1 MDPGVNQPD
10 DIAKILGAERGERR
24 LWRYGRWLV
33 LLAVIGVLAVLGA
46 MLLRSG
52 SRASGP
58 QYVTEEVRRGD
69 LVVTV
74 SATGKLQPTN
84 QVDVGSELSGTI
96 QEVFVDDNDRVA
108 KGQVLA
114 RLDVAKLRDQIEKS
128 RAALTAAEAQLRQ
141 MQATETE
148 ARANMARLKQVA
160 ELSGGKVPSKAEMET
175 AEAALARAVA
185 NVASARAAIAQA
197 SATLKSDETNLT
209 KASIRSPIN
218 GVVLVRKV
226 DPGQTVAASL
236 QAPVLFTIAEDL
248 SKMTLEV
255 DVDEADVGRVR
266 EGQSATFTVD
276 AYPDRR
282 YPSTVTRVGY
292 GSQVKENVVSYL
304 TVLSV
309 DNADLSLR
317 PGMTGTAEI
326 TTTRRESVLLVP
338 NAALRFSPAAAQA
351 SAKKSGGGSILN
363 RMMPRPPRQQQR
375 PASAPP
381 KGQAQ
386 RVWVL
391 RDGQP
396 APLSVTVGASDG
408 RLTELT
414 GGELREGAAVITEML
429 GAAQ

>member
-1 MDPGVNQPD
+1 MSGPD
-10 DIAKILGAERGERR
+10 DIAKVLGTERR
-24 LWRYGRWLV
+24 SRRLTPYVLAV
-33 LLAVIGVLAVLGA
+33 ATVLALLAVAGYFLLGPGNDA
-46 MLLRSG
+46 APPRY
-52 SRASGP
+52 A
-58 QYVTEEVRRGD
+58 TEALRRGD

-84 QVDVGSELSGTI
+84 QVDVGSELSGTL

-114 RLDVAKLRDQIEKS
+114 RLDVSKLRDQIEKS
-128 RAALTAAEAQLRQ
+128 RAALTAAQAQLRQ
-141 MQATETE
+141 MQATEAE
-148 ARANMARLKQVA
+148 ARANLGRLKQVA

-175 AEAALARAVA
+175 AEATLARAVA
-185 NVASARAAIAQA
+185 NVANARAAIAQA
-197 SATLKSDETNLT
+197 SATLKSDETSLT

-218 GVVLVRKV
+218 GVVLSRKV

-248 SKMTLEV
+248 AKMTLEV

-282 YPSTVTRVGY
+282 YPSEVTRVGY
-292 GSQVKENVVSYL
+292 GAQTKENVVSYL

-326 TTTRRESVLLVP
+326 IAARRDDALLVP
-338 NAALRFSPAAAQA
+338 NAALRFRPAPPAAA
-351 SAKKSGGGSILN
+351 KKSSGGILS
-363 RMMPRPPRQQQR
+363 RMMPRPPRQTAQR
-375 PASAPP
+375 AAAPP

-386 RVWVL
+386 SVWVL
-391 RDGQP
+391 REGQP
-396 APLSVTVGASDG
+396 VAVAVTVGATDG
-408 RLTELT
+408 RMTEVT
-414 GGELREGAAVITEML
+414 GGEVSEGTRVITEMMNT
-429 GAAQ
+429 Q

>member
-1 MDPGVNQPD
+1 MGVFMSGPD
-10 DIAKILGAERGERR
+10 DIAKILGSERGAGRFRR
-24 LWRYGRWLV
+24 YWRWLAAAIGLG
-33 LLAVIGVLAVLGA
+33 LLVGLGYF
-46 MLLRSG
+46 LLRSG
-52 SRASGP
+52 SDSAAP
-58 QYVTEEVRRGD
+58 QYATEEVRRGD

-84 QVDVGSELSGTI
+84 QVDVGSELSGTL
-96 QEVFVDDNDRVA
+96 QEVFVDDNHRVT

-114 RLDVAKLRDQIEKS
+114 RLDVSRLQDQIEKS
-128 RAALTAAEAQLRQ
+128 RAALTAAQAQLRQ
-141 MQATETE
+141 MQATEAE
-148 ARANMARLKQVA
+148 ARANLGRLKQVS

-175 AEAALARAVA
+175 GEATLARAVA
-185 NVASARAAIAQA
+185 NVANARASIAQA
-197 SATLKSDETNLT
+197 GAALRSDETNLT
-209 KASIRSPIN
+209 KASIRSPIS
-218 GVVLVRKV
+218 GVVLARKV

-255 DVDEADVGRVR
+255 DVDEADVGRVS

-292 GSQVKENVVSYL
+292 GSQTKENVVSYL

-326 TTTRRESVLLVP
+326 IATRRDDVLLVP
-338 NAALRFSPAAAQA
+338 NAALRFTPAAQGATQK
-351 SAKKSGGGSILN
+351 SSGGFLT
-363 RMMPRPPRQQQR
+363 RMIPRPPRQAQR
-375 PASAPP
+375 AAAPA
-381 KGQAQ
+381 KGKEQ

-391 RDGQP
+391 SEGRP
-396 APLSVTVGASDG
+396 AALAIGVGATDG
-408 RLTELT
+408 RMTEVT
-414 GGELREGAAVITEML
+414 GGAVREGMPVITEML
-429 GAAQ
+429 SAAR